1 MSPGL
6 IPLPEIIFSQLADMK
21 CIWRQGECFSYAITK
36 NLCPSQQR
44 VTHLRTLLINK
55 HLLRDIGPKYREFL
69 DVKDSRQAD
78 TESAAVDCDR
88 NGMGTSRP
96 GGLSLPMMWA
106 APNTAPAPPMSNY
119 NLTISVHTFQIKTT
133 ESRSIAFSLLFYKLV
148 SFCIINKLTFII
160 SIMPAQI
167 I

>member
-6 IPLPEIIFSQLADMK
+6 IPLPEIMFSQLADIK
-21 CIWRQGECFSYAITK
+21 CIWRQGGGISYAITK
-36 NLCPSQQR
+36 SSCPSQQR

-55 HLLRDIGPKYREFL
+55 HLLQDIGPKYREFP

-88 NGMGTSRP
+88 HGMDTSRP
-96 GGLSLPMMWA
+96 GGLSLPMICA

-119 NLTISVHTFQIKTT
+119 NLMISVHTFQIKTT
-133 ESRSIAFSLLFYKLV
+133 ESRTIAFSLLLYMLV
-148 SFCIINKLTFII
+148 SFCIINKPTFII
-160 SIMPAQI
+160 SIMPAQMI
-167 I
+167 